1 MQDARHS
8 ILSTAISPFGQQCKH
23 ILFLF
28 LLLSNAKFSH
38 QFASWLVDREVA
50 CYTIIRDPT
59 EIIMNYPIKLVE
71 KSDYPNDVYIEVL
84 DIHSQEPVEVN
95 VVDGRR
101 LVYVEET
108 LNDDQDKKYLLKLIA
123 HPNLKDLQYVMDIV
137 VLPERD
143 EDEEE
148 KKDDGDRM
156 AGKFTGGTT
165 GCGDSRAHGRV
176 KDGGLELEVN
186 IPSSLFSVKGSMENA
201 VEVVAA
207 WACGH
212 EAITLTH
219 PILFLPMGSSH
230 NIDVGTQHGI
240 DAGVEIDSVAL
251 VEEGVQ
257 DIIVAPK
264 DEQGI
269 QDVSEMSAIIEHSN
283 QRVREAQSDT
293 GDASQQMITQNIEE
307 GVQGIIVA
315 SKNEQGIQDGREMA
329 AIIEHSNKGIREA
342 EADTSDESHQIIIQN
357 EAYDQHR
364 QTNHHAE
371 EGVENNG
378 SEEMDASMAA
388 GDASQ
393 QTFFENEATNEHKLT
408 DHYPEEEIQKNG
420 FEEMDAIIEGL
431 NKVEEVIQNNSPE
444 KMDEIMEGLNK
455 VEELIQNKGIEEMD
469 AIMNGL
475 NKVEDLIEDNSPEEM
490 DSITERLEKGN
501 IGTRSIDT
509 TNNLRQRDRSK
520 KVGDKLLDTP
530 TDQKINH
537 KKHHRPDPLDTP
549 IRRFRKKYDEADF
562 GIGLFNTKS
571 HLLALCVF
579 ASGNFMLFPFLFA
592 IKRNYSKGRLDL

>member
-1 MQDARHS
+1 M
-8 ILSTAISPFGQQCKH
+8 
-23 ILFLF
+23 
-28 LLLSNAKFSH
+28 
-38 QFASWLVDREVA
+38 
-50 CYTIIRDPT
+50 
-59 EIIMNYPIKLVE
+59 
-71 KSDYPNDVYIEVL
+71 
-84 DIHSQEPVEVN
+84 
-95 VVDGRR
+95 DGW
-101 LVYVEET
+101 
-108 LNDDQDKKYLLKLIA
+108 
-123 HPNLKDLQYVMDIV
+123 M
-137 VLPERD
+137 
-143 EDEEE
+143 
-148 KKDDGDRM
+148 
-156 AGKFTGGTT
+156 
-165 GCGDSRAHGRV
+165 
-176 KDGGLELEVN
+176 
-186 IPSSLFSVKGSMENA
+186 
-201 VEVVAA
+201 
-207 WACGH
+207 
-212 EAITLTH
+212 
-219 PILFLPMGSSH
+219 
-230 NIDVGTQHGI
+230 

-315 SKNEQGIQDGREMA
+315 SKNEQGTQDGREMA

-364 QTNHHAE
+364 QTNYHAE
-371 EGVENNG
+371 EEIEKNG
-378 SEEMDASMAA
+378 S
-388 GDASQ
+388 
-393 QTFFENEATNEHKLT
+393 
-408 DHYPEEEIQKNG
+408 
-420 FEEMDAIIEGL
+420 EEMDAIIEGL

-444 KMDEIMEGLNK
+444 KMDEIMK
-455 VEELIQNKGIEEMD
+455 
-469 AIMNGL
+469 GL
-475 NKVEDLIEDNSPEEM
+475 NKVEDLIEDNSPEET

-592 IKRNYSKGRLDL
+592 IKRNYSKR